1 MRILLILVLIYSS
14 NIYSEVPDLSGTYDV
29 ATLTPLFRPE
39 AYGENLYLSR
49 EEGERIAK
57 EEAARMAEAN
67 ESSDPTREA
76 PPEGGDGSAG
86 AAGNVGG
93 YNAFW
98 IDRGE
103 DAFTLNGK
111 FRTSIVTQPID
122 GRRPS
127 FTPIVQAR
135 MAKLYAGYRRGND
148 GTAWWLDQ
156 EGPGPYDNME
166 QRPKAERCLL
176 GFSSTGG
183 PPMLPA
189 LYNNLKRIV
198 QTDTHVMILAE
209 MVHDARVIRLNAEHR
224 PSEVRTWMGD
234 SVGHWEGD
242 TLVVDTTNFSDSP
255 ALSGADHNLHVVER
269 FQRIDDGTLK
279 YSFVVEDETVW
290 DKPWG
295 GDYPWPA
302 SDNKVYE
309 YACHEGNYSFGNIM
323 RGARI
328 LENDRITQEAAGG
341 GR

>member
-1 MRILLILVLIYSS
+1 MSSWSILLILILIYSS
-14 NIYSEVPDLSGTYDV
+14 NIYSEIPDLSGTYDV

-127 FTPIVQAR
+127 FTP
-135 MAKLYAGYRRGND
+135 
-148 GTAWWLDQ
+148 
-156 EGPGPYDNME
+156 
-166 QRPKAERCLL
+166 CLL
-176 GFSSTGG
+176 YTSPSPRDRTRSRMPSS
-183 PPMLPA
+183 A
-189 LYNNLKRIV
+189 
-198 QTDTHVMILAE
+198 
-209 MVHDARVIRLNAEHR
+209 
-224 PSEVRTWMGD
+224 
-234 SVGHWEGD
+234 
-242 TLVVDTTNFSDSP
+242 
-255 ALSGADHNLHVVER
+255 
-269 FQRIDDGTLK
+269 
-279 YSFVVEDETVW
+279 
-290 DKPWG
+290 
-295 GDYPWPA
+295 
-302 SDNKVYE
+302 
-309 YACHEGNYSFGNIM
+309 
-323 RGARI
+323 
-328 LENDRITQEAAGG
+328 
-341 GR
+341 

>member
-1 MRILLILVLIYSS
+1 MRILLILILIYSS
-14 NIYSEVPDLSGTYDV
+14 NIYSDVPDLSGTYDV

-67 ESSDPTREA
+67 ASSDPTREA
-76 PPEGGDGSAG
+76 PPEGGDGSPG

-111 FRTSIVTQPID
+111 FRTSIVTEPVD

-127 FTPIVQAR
+127 FTPAVQAR

-148 GTAWWLDQ
+148 GTAWWVDQ

-189 LYNNLKRIV
+189 LQKPSISLFGMP
-198 QTDTHVMILAE
+198 QS
-209 MVHDARVIRLNAEHR
+209 AR
-224 PSEVRTWMGD
+224 
-234 SVGHWEGD
+234 
-242 TLVVDTTNFSDSP
+242 
-255 ALSGADHNLHVVER
+255 
-269 FQRIDDGTLK
+269 
-279 YSFVVEDETVW
+279 
-290 DKPWG
+290 
-295 GDYPWPA
+295 
-302 SDNKVYE
+302 
-309 YACHEGNYSFGNIM
+309 
-323 RGARI
+323 ARCVA
-328 LENDRITQEAAGG
+328 TA
-341 GR
+341 